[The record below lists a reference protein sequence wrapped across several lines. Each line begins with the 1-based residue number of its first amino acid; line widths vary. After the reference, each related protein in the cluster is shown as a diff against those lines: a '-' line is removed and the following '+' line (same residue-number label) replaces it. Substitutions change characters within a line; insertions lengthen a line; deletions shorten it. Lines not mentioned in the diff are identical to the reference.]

1 MKVCEG
7 AEWVDASGSG
17 DPRRSSL
24 SSSSGGWAG
33 RPAVPTR
40 RVSIVHPARQRT
52 VTFAGSPAYL
62 HESRG
67 RPPTDVHRI
76 SQP

>member
-24 SSSSGGWAG
+24 SSSSGGG
-33 RPAVPTR
+33 RGDLRFPKGGCLGDA
-40 RVSIVHPARQRT
+40 RVGLVL
-52 VTFAGSPAYL
+52 VGSWL
-62 HESRG
+62 ESRA

-76 SQP
+76 NQP